1 MIDQDSGR
9 YSQRFLYF
17 RYMKKTL
24 FYFAFSIP
32 VIVYVFI
39 LSIVPAGTAVY
50 DSFISSK
57 GVLSLAN
64 YEALPGLGIYSALI
78 DTAIVSI
85 GALVIQLFFALWVAS
100 IMVKPFRGNKA
111 FSIIAII
118 PFGVSTVV
126 SAFVFSLI
134 FQAVGGF
141 ANSFLNIFG
150 FHIDWFATK
159 YSSLGV
165 VMFSDFWKNTPLIA
179 LILYG
184 GLSSISPSIF
194 EAASVDGA
202 GSFNRFIHITLPN
215 IAPLMAIALLVRG
228 VSEFNIFALPLV
240 IIGYTPKLMNT
251 LIYENYSFLL
261 TRPYSYAVAVVLLA
275 IILVYAIVVLRLG
288 GASKYVQ

>member
-1 MIDQDSGR
+1 MQNISEG
-9 YSQRFLYF
+9 YSQSYLRL
-17 RYMKKTL
+17 RYLKKTL
-24 FYFAFSIP
+24 FYFAFSVP
-32 VIVYVFI
+32 VIVYVFV

-50 DSFISSK
+50 DSFLSSK
-57 GVLSLAN
+57 GTLTLAN
-64 YEALPGLGIYSALI
+64 YQALPGLGIYSALI

-85 GALVIQLFFALWVAS
+85 GALVIQLFFALGVAS

-134 FQAVGGF
+134 FQAYGGF
-141 ANSFLNIFG
+141 ANAFLNIFG
-150 FHIDWFATK
+150 FHVDWFATK

-194 EAASVDGA
+194 EAAAVDGA
-202 GSFNRFIHITLPN
+202 GPFSRFIHITLPN

-251 LIYENYSFLL
+251 LIYENYSFLV
-261 TRPYSYAVAVVLLA
+261 TRPYSYAIAVVLLA
-275 IILVYAIVVLRLG
+275 IILAYAVVVLRLG